1 MYLVLII
8 GQKSVKNQ
16 IIKIGNSEVIQEHG
30 AKLLGMHLT
39 DDLQWKTHINKTITA
54 LNSRLFL
61 IMRLKN
67 KLGMQSLKRIA
78 DSIFNSKLR
87 YGIQLCGK
95 VRNLDSDPSQG
106 ILDDLQKVQN
116 KLFRLLNNSRI
127 SDKINTK
134 SIAIDLNMLS
144 VNQINAQIKLTE
156 MWKASNVDNYPT
168 KLFRKEHSEDDR
180 LTRSIIRGDLLMQGK
195 NELCNA
201 SFIQDA
207 SKNWNTAS
215 QLIKDC
221 NSIYKAKKE
230 IKKFVLTIPM

>member
-1 MYLVLII
+1 MNLATFDTNLLQKFLFWLLNNYSPKQLTVLNNEIKEKAWHA
-8 GQKSVKNQ
+8 KSK
-16 IIKIGNSEVIQEHG
+16 K
-30 AKLLGMHLT
+30 
-39 DDLQWKTHINKTITA
+39 
-54 LNSRLFL
+54 
-61 IMRLKN
+61 
-67 KLGMQSLKRIA
+67 IA

-87 YGIQLCGK
+87 YGIHLCGK

-106 ILDDLQKVQN
+106 TLDDLQKVQN

-134 SIAIDLNMLS
+134 SFAMDLNMLN

-156 MWKASNVDNYPT
+156 MWKASKVDNYPI
-168 KLFRKEHSEDDR
+168 KLFRKEHSEDNR
-180 LTRSIIRGDLLMQGK
+180 LTRSIIRGDLLMQCK
-195 NELCNA
+195 SELCNA

-207 SKNWNTAS
+207 SKNWNSAS

-230 IKKFVLTIPM
+230 IKKLVLTIPLKKCIIHVSYITLKN